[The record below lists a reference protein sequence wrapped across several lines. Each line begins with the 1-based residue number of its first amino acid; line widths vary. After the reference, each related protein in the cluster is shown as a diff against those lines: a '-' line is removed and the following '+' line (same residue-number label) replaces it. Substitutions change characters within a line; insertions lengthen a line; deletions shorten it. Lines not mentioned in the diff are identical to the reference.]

1 MESIVRRRLVETEA
15 EQQRLADAEE
25 FEKADELSAEI
36 TRLKSESESAAQ
48 RLRLVNRRSASNHC
62 EAFSVD

>member
-48 RLRLVNRRSASNHC
+48 RLR
-62 EAFSVD
+62 